1 MPLPQRWVEHLFAK
15 LSVRYGVAFL
25 RQYGDAD
32 PALVR
37 ADWAEVLDGTSG
49 TSLSYALRYLPSTP
63 PHALQFRDMCRR
75 APAPEA
81 PRIAHE
87 ATPADH
93 ARVLAIVGQLTRP
106 AASAHLS
113 PAQQCAAHILRIAA
127 DRGGKLSPPQ
137 RQQLQAM
144 AAMLTPGQRDE
155 AERIAPGIFGAPPEP
170 VIEDRSCE
178 RVTPEVA

>member
-49 TSLSYALRYLPSTP
+49 TSLSYALRYLPVSP
-63 PHALQFRDMCRR
+63 PNAIAFRDLCRR

-81 PRIAHE
+81 PRITHDV
-87 ATPADH
+87 PPPDP
-93 ARVLAIVGQLTRP
+93 ARVQAIVGELGKP
-106 AASAHLS
+106 SASAHLS
-113 PAQQCAAHILRIAA
+113 PAQQCAANILRIAA
-127 DRGGKLSPPQ
+127 DRGGRLSRPQ
-137 RQQLQAM
+137 REQLMAM
-144 AAMLTPGQRDE
+144 LPMLTPQQR
-155 AERIAPGIFGAPPEP
+155 A
-170 VIEDRSCE
+170 
-178 RVTPEVA
+178 EVARLMPGATTTATEIHEEPRNAA